1 MLQIFAIAVKQRF
14 TYSSRMTAIA
24 FVVDA
29 AGWLGAGVLLLAYG
43 LVSSSRLRAG
53 GRAFQLMNLG
63 GSAGLGLSAG
73 VHSAWPSA
81 TVNVLWM
88 GIAAVALGRLRF
100 GAPATGGT
108 L

>member
-1 MLQIFAIAVKQRF
+1 MNVV
-14 TYSSRMTAIA
+14 A
-24 FVVDA
+24 FGVES

-63 GSAGLGLSAG
+63 GSAGLALSAG
-73 VHSAWPSA
+73 VHAAWPSA

-88 GIAAVALGRLRF
+88 GIAAAALTRLALTSVRRASR
-100 GAPATGGT
+100 GASDHCRAPGGVV
-108 L
+108 